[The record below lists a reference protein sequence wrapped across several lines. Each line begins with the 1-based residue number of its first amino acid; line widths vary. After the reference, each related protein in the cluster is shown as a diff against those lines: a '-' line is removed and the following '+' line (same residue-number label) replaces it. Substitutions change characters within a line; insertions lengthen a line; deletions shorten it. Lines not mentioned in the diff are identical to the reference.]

1 MVNKGCIKLDLQTKP
16 HPILWYKV
24 ERFKMAKKSSTPSDA
39 LKKLEEQLTCP
50 ICLDDYTDP
59 KTLPCLHS
67 FCHRCLERL
76 PLDVQ
81 GKRLFLSCPTCRTPT
96 ELPEA
101 GVAGFPIAFLINNL
115 TEVHS
120 LLKKVSGDQH
130 VSCDNCKTS
139 DATGYC
145 KQCTKFYCAECFG
158 VHNKWAPFV
167 DHTVISLEEVA
178 RTAFQLLSIKP
189 EVTMK
194 CSSHGKSLKIYCET
208 CHDLICSDCTVRIHK
223 GHEYDLINDTYD
235 KHRQIIESSLEPV
248 REQIVV
254 VTEALTTL
262 TQREKEITNQGE
274 TVKQE
279 IHVMI
284 KQIID
289 LLLQSE
295 RKLAEDV
302 DLAVR
307 HKLSMLSQQ
316 KRKAETTLGQLTDC
330 FDFVEQGLKVGTPQ
344 QLLLAQPQMI
354 DRTNSVIKSFKPE
367 SFQPLEQADIK
378 LVKSKK
384 IKDIHKSIGEVR
396 YSSSISSCKVRN
408 INHHLALMEK
418 EYTSTI
424 AFEFPDG
431 SPVPLP
437 PSHISCYLTPPD
449 NNQPI
454 ECTVKESTQ
463 SGQYKVVFT
472 PITRSLHQLHV
483 RVHDINIPGSPLSI
497 PVSISP
503 KMRGNPVKSITG
515 LKSPWGIDVTDDGLM
530 IVSEHDNYCIT
541 VLDREGKK
549 MKSFGSQGSG
559 RGQFIYPSGIAVTSN
574 RTILVVDARNHR
586 IQELTMQGECI
597 ACIGEKGSGPLQFK
611 CPRGIT
617 INKTTGQVF
626 VADEGNHRIQVLNP
640 DLTFSYTFGS
650 NGSKNGQFH
659 FARDVILDSKGF
671 LYVTDIDN
679 HRIQKFTPEGR
690 FVDMFGTK
698 GSKPGQ
704 LNCPSGITVDDNDLL
719 YVNEEGNHR
728 VSIFTMSGEF
738 IHCFGEKG
746 NKEGQLNKPRELSC
760 DRYRYLY
767 VCDCSNNRLVV
778 Y

>member
-1 MVNKGCIKLDLQTKP
+1 
-16 HPILWYKV
+16 
-24 ERFKMAKKSSTPSDA
+24 MAKQSSTSSDA

-59 KTLPCLHS
+59 KTLLCLHS
-67 FCHRCLERL
+67 FCHRCLEGL
-76 PLDVQ
+76 PLDIQ
-81 GKRLFLSCPTCRTPT
+81 GKKLFISCPTCRTPT

-101 GVAGFPIAFLINNL
+101 GVVGFPIAFFINNL

-130 VSCDNCKTS
+130 VSCDNCKKS

-145 KQCTKFYCAECFG
+145 KQCTKFYCAECLG
-158 VHNKWAPFV
+158 VHNKWVTFV
-167 DHTVISLEEVA
+167 DHTVISLDEVA
-178 RTAFQLLSIKP
+178 RTAFQLPSIKP

-223 GHEYDLINDTYD
+223 GHQYDLVNDTYD
-235 KHRQIIESSLEPV
+235 KHRQTIESSLEPV

-254 VTEALTTL
+254 VTEAVTTL
-262 TQREKEITNQGE
+262 TQREKEITHQGE
-274 TVKQE
+274 TVKEE

-295 RKLAEDV
+295 RKLTEDV

-307 HKLSMLSQQ
+307 HKLSVLSQQ
-316 KRKAETTLGQLTDC
+316 KRIAETTLGQLTDC

-344 QLLLAQPQMI
+344 QVLLAQPQMI
-354 DRTNSVIKSFKPE
+354 DCTNSVIKSFKPQ

-384 IKDIHKSIGEVR
+384 IEDVHKSIGEVR
-396 YSSSISSCKVRN
+396 YSSSCKVRN
-408 INHHLALMEK
+408 IDRHLALMGK
-418 EYTSTI
+418 ESTSTI
-424 AFEFPDG
+424 VFEFPDG
-431 SPVPLP
+431 SPVLLPPP
-437 PSHISCYLTPPD
+437 PSHISCYLTPPG
-449 NNQPI
+449 NNQPM

-472 PITRSLHQLHV
+472 PITRGLHQLHV

-515 LKSPWGIDVTDDGLM
+515 LKAPWGIDVTDDGLM
-530 IVSEHDNYCIT
+530 IVSEYYGHCIT

-549 MKSFGSQGSG
+549 INSFGSKGSW
-559 RGQFIYPSGIAVTSN
+559 RGQFNNPSGIAVTSN
-574 RTILVVDARNHR
+574 RTILVGDSWNYR
-586 IQELTMQGECI
+586 IQELTMEGECI
-597 ACIGEKGSGPLQFK
+597 ARIGEKGNRPLQFQR
-611 CPRGIT
+611 PRGIT

-626 VADEGNHRIQVLNP
+626 VADEGNYRIQVLNP

-650 NGSKNGQFH
+650 NGSGQGQFNY
-659 FARDVILDSKGF
+659 ARDVTLDSKGF
-671 LYVTDIDN
+671 VYVADCMN
-679 HRIQKFTPEGR
+679 HRIQKFTSEGR
-690 FVDMFGTK
+690 FVDMFGTY

-704 LNCPSGITVDDNDLL
+704 LNRPSGITVDDNDLL
-719 YVNEEGNHR
+719 YVNEEDNHR
-728 VSIFTMSGEF
+728 VSIFTTSGEF
-738 IHCFGEKG
+738 IHCFGEKD
-746 NKEGQLNKPRELSC
+746 NKEGQLNAPRELLVN
-760 DRYRYLY
+760 RYGYLY
-767 VCDCSNNRLVV
+767 VCDYGNNRLVV

>member
-1 MVNKGCIKLDLQTKP
+1 
-16 HPILWYKV
+16 
-24 ERFKMAKKSSTPSDA
+24 MAKKSSTSSDA
-39 LKKLEEQLTCP
+39 LKILEEQLTCS

-59 KTLPCLHS
+59 KTLLCLHS
-67 FCHRCLERL
+67 FCHRCLEGL
-76 PLDVQ
+76 PLDLQ
-81 GKRLFLSCPTCRTPT
+81 GQKLFLSCPTCRTPT
-96 ELPEA
+96 ELPEE
-101 GVAGFPIAFLINNL
+101 GVAGFPIAFFINNL

-130 VSCDNCKTS
+130 VSCDNCKKS
-139 DATGYC
+139 DATSYC
-145 KQCTKFYCAECFG
+145 KQCTKFYCAECLG

-167 DHTVISLEEVA
+167 DHIVISLDEVA
-178 RTAFQLLSIKP
+178 RIAFQLPSIKP

-194 CSSHGKSLKIYCET
+194 CSSHDQPLKIYCET

-223 GHEYDLINDTYD
+223 GHEYYLVNDTYD
-235 KHRQIIESSLEPV
+235 KHRQIIESSLQPV

-262 TQREKEITNQGE
+262 THREKEITHNGE
-274 TVKQE
+274 TVKEE

-284 KQIID
+284 EQIID
-289 LLLQSE
+289 LLQSE
-295 RKLAEDV
+295 RKLTEDI

-316 KRKAETTLGQLTDC
+316 KRKAEKTLGQLTDC

-344 QLLLAQPQMI
+344 QVLLPQPQMI

-367 SFQPLEQADIK
+367 SFQPVEQADIK

-384 IKDIHKSIGEVR
+384 IEDVHKSIGEIQCSYHPSFVR
-396 YSSSISSCKVRN
+396 VNNSRLPMVG
-408 INHHLALMEK
+408 K
-418 EYTSTI
+418 ESTSTI
-424 AFEFPDG
+424 VFLFPDG

-472 PITRSLHQLHV
+472 PITHGLHQLHV
-483 RVHDINIPGSPLSI
+483 SVHDINIPGSPLGI

-515 LKSPWGIDVTDDGLM
+515 FNTLWGIDVTDDGLM
-530 IVSEHDNYCIT
+530 IVSEWGGHCIT

-549 MKSFGSQGSG
+549 IKSFGSLGSG
-559 RGQFIYPSGIAVTSN
+559 RGQFKYPSGVAVTSN
-574 RTILVVDARNHR
+574 RTILVGDSHNHR
-586 IQELTMQGECI
+586 IQELTMEGECI
-597 ACIGEKGSGPLQFK
+597 ACIGERGKGPLQFQY
-611 CPRGIT
+611 PMGMT

-626 VADEGNHRIQVLNP
+626 VVDSGNHRIQVLNP

-650 NGSKNGQFH
+650 NGSGQGQFIYPH
-659 FARDVILDSKGF
+659 DVTLDSKGF
-671 LYVTDIDN
+671 VYVADRSN
-679 HRIQKFTPEGR
+679 HRIQKFTSEGR

-704 LNCPSGITVDDNDLL
+704 LDCPSGITVDA
-719 YVNEEGNHR
+719 
-728 VSIFTMSGEF
+728 T
-738 IHCFGEKG
+738 
-746 NKEGQLNKPRELSC
+746 
-760 DRYRYLY
+760 
-767 VCDCSNNRLVV
+767 VC